1 MQRNVMSIRIQ
12 QYVEKYDCVCDCFF
26 MQPAPAGFREF
37 DYKWYPDQG
46 YIETDH
52 PMPLKAG
59 TRVMVE
65 FEPDKVATFIAG
77 HSKETLNHWYSS

>member
-1 MQRNVMSIRIQ
+1 MSIRIL

-26 MQPAPAGFREF
+26 MEPAPAGFREF
-37 DYKWYPDQG
+37 AYTWHPDPG

-59 TRVMVE
+59 QRVMVE
-65 FEPDKVATFIAG
+65 YEPDKVATFIVG
-77 HSKETLNHWYSS
+77 PSHTLQ